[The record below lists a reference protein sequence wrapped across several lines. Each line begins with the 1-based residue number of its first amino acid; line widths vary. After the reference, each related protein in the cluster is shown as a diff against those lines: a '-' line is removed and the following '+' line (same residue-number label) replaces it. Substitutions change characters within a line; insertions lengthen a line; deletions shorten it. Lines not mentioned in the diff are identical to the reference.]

1 MTQEQ
6 KRKADAIETSIQ
18 LIGYSSRF
26 LRERLNCHEPILDGF
41 DDDIAK
47 QAIEEQLK
55 RNKEKIA
62 KLQKQFDEL

>member
-1 MTQEQ
+1 MTQKQ

-18 LIGYSSRF
+18 LIEYSSRF
-26 LRERLNCHEPILDGF
+26 LMERLNCHAPILDGF

>member
-1 MTQEQ
+1 MTREQ
-6 KRKADAIETSIQ
+6 HEKADAIETSIR
-18 LIGYSSRF
+18 LIGYSIRF
-26 LRERLNCHEPILDGF
+26 LKERLNCHCPILDGF

-55 RNKEKIA
+55 RNEEKIV